1 MVLKSLAGICL
12 MPGALGWS
20 FGIDLVLFSMFH
32 LPTGWTEDVLVK
44 RIVEQGRKEE
54 HASTFL
60 VSAYVK

>member
-1 MVLKSLAGICL
+1 
-12 MPGALGWS
+12 MPGALGCS

-32 LPTGWTEDVLVK
+32 LPTGWTEDVLVE